1 MGPRRLLPPC
11 LYGPRHYA
19 DSPDAALHSDR
30 YRFIISKVRGPNG
43 VDGVQLGEI
52 KIWGDTHDDATG
64 VTTSGELH
72 VSQISNPGGCGG
84 TIEAEQCGMPFTA
97 YNQLVDGLIDGDG
110 DADVDPVVD
119 QICQS
124 TNYQR
129 CKWFDSAFDPE
140 GSVSGRSVI
149 EVRLSEL
156 ALLTRYE
163 FFTAVDVEKR
173 DPVSWTVQ
181 KQRQDGV

>member
-1 MGPRRLLPPC
+1 MRQAATDCAERARR
-11 LYGPRHYA
+11 
-19 DSPDAALHSDR
+19 
-30 YRFIISKVRGPNG
+30 
-43 VDGVQLGEI
+43 
-52 KIWGDTHDDATG
+52 
-64 VTTSGELH
+64 
-72 VSQISNPGGCGG
+72 
-84 TIEAEQCGMPFTA
+84 FTPTA
-97 YNQLVDGLIDGDG
+97 I
-110 DADVDPVVD
+110 DPVVD

>member
-1 MGPRRLLPPC
+1 M
-11 LYGPRHYA
+11 
-19 DSPDAALHSDR
+19 
-30 YRFIISKVRGPNG
+30 
-43 VDGVQLGEI
+43 QLGEI
-52 KIWGDTHDDATG
+52 KIWGDTHDAATG
-64 VTTSGELH
+64 VTTSGALH

-84 TIEAEQCGMPFTA
+84 TIDAEQCGMKNDTLDASQLGFTAVPFTA
-97 YNQLVDGLIDGDG
+97 VNQLVDKLIDGDG

-119 QICQS
+119 QICKS

-129 CKWFDSAFDPE
+129 CKWLDSAFDPE
-140 GSVSGRSVI
+140 GSASGRSVI

-163 FFTAVDVEKR
+163 FYTAVDVEKR

-181 KQRQDGV
+181 KLRQDGVTW